1 MFTKPYQTTY
11 EKLSSCNI
19 NGEMI
24 LREWYALNGLSPSLG
39 TSDNIYEE
47 INYVVQTTDAYYFLN
62 GDRQIHMRLPN
73 DMWKREELDGRMH
86 FVSTKTLDFIEKD
99 VCEGVS
105 KLDAAAI
112 RRVLTHVK
120 DRLEVIENGLGTE

>member
-1 MFTKPYQTTY
+1 MFSKPYQTTY

-24 LREWYALNGLSPSLG
+24 LREWYALGGLSPSLG
-39 TSDNIYEE
+39 EPDNIYEE
-47 INYVVQTTDAYYFLN
+47 INYIVQTTDAYYFLN
-62 GDRQIHMRLPN
+62 GARQIHMRLPH
-73 DMWKREELDGRMH
+73 DTWERQELGGRMH
-86 FVSTKTLDFIEKD
+86 FVSRNTLDFIEKD

-105 KLDAAAI
+105 KLDAVAI
-112 RRVLTHVK
+112 RRVLAHVK

>member
-1 MFTKPYQTTY
+1 MFSKPYQTIY

-47 INYVVQTTDAYYFLN
+47 INYIVQTTDAYYFLN
-62 GDRQIHMRLPN
+62 GDRQIHMRLSN
-73 DMWKREELDGRMH
+73 DMWKREELDGRPH

-99 VCEGVS
+99 VCDGVS
-105 KLDAAAI
+105 KLDAEAI
-112 RRVLTHVK
+112 RRVLAHVK
-120 DRLEVIENGLGTE
+120 DRLEVIENGLGSE

>member
-1 MFTKPYQTTY
+1 MFSKPYQTTY

-47 INYVVQTTDAYYFLN
+47 INYIVQTTDAYYFLN
-62 GDRQIHMRLPN
+62 GERQIHMQLPN

-99 VCEGVS
+99 VCDGVS

-112 RRVLTHVK
+112 RRVLARVK

>member
-1 MFTKPYQTTY
+1 MFSKPYQTTY

-24 LREWYALNGLSPSLG
+24 LREWYALGGLSPSLG
-39 TSDNIYEE
+39 ETDNIYEE
-47 INYVVQTTDAYYFLN
+47 INYIVQTTDAYYFLN
-62 GDRQIHMRLPN
+62 GERQIHMRLPN
-73 DMWKREELDGRMH
+73 DMWEREELDGRMH
-86 FVSTKTLDFIEKD
+86 FVSRNTLDFIEKD
-99 VCEGVS
+99 VCDGVS

>member
-1 MFTKPYQTTY
+1 MFNRNYQTTY

-24 LREWYALNGLSPSLG
+24 LREWYALSGLSPSLG
-39 TSDNIYEE
+39 EPDNIYEE
-47 INYVVQTTDAYYFLN
+47 INYIVQTTDAYYFLN
-62 GDRQIHMRLPN
+62 GDRQIHMRLPH
-73 DMWKREELDGRMH
+73 DTWERQELDGRVH
-86 FVSTKTLDFIEKD
+86 FVSRNTLDFIEKD

-120 DRLEVIENGLGTE
+120 DRLEVIENGLGAE

>member
-1 MFTKPYQTTY
+1 MFSKPYQTTY

-39 TSDNIYEE
+39 EPDNIYEE
-47 INYVVQTTDAYYFLN
+47 INYIVQTTDAYYFLN
-62 GDRQIHMRLPN
+62 GERQIHMRLPH
-73 DMWKREELDGRMH
+73 DTWERQELDGRVH
-86 FVSTKTLDFIEKD
+86 FVSRNTLNYIEKD
-99 VCEGVS
+99 VCDGVS

-112 RRVLTHVK
+112 RRVLAHVK
-120 DRLEVIENGLGTE
+120 DRLEVIENGLGAE

>member
-1 MFTKPYQTTY
+1 MFSKPYQATY

-62 GDRQIHMRLPN
+62 GDR
-73 DMWKREELDGRMH
+73 
-86 FVSTKTLDFIEKD
+86 
-99 VCEGVS
+99 
-105 KLDAAAI
+105 
-112 RRVLTHVK
+112 
-120 DRLEVIENGLGTE
+120 

>member
-1 MFTKPYQTTY
+1 MFSKPYQTTY

-24 LREWYALNGLSPSLG
+24 LREWYSLGGLSPSLG
-39 TSDNIYEE
+39 TLDNIYEE
-47 INYVVQTTDAYYFLN
+47 INYIVQTTDAYYFLN
-62 GDRQIHMRLPN
+62 GERQIHMRLPH
-73 DMWKREELDGRMH
+73 DMWERQELDGRMH

-105 KLDAAAI
+105 KLDAVAI
-112 RRVLTHVK
+112 RRVLAHVK
-120 DRLEVIENGLGTE
+120 DRLEVIENGLRAE

>member
-1 MFTKPYQTTY
+1 MFSKPYQTTY

-24 LREWYALNGLSPSLG
+24 LREWYALGGLSPSLG

-47 INYVVQTTDAYYFLN
+47 INYIVQTTDAYYFLN
-62 GDRQIHMRLPN
+62 GDRQINMRLPN
-73 DMWKREELDGRMH
+73 DMWKREELDGRTH

-99 VCEGVS
+99 VCDGVS
-105 KLDAAAI
+105 KLDAVAI
-112 RRVLTHVK
+112 RRVLAHVK
-120 DRLEVIENGLGTE
+120 DRLEVIENGLGAE

>member
-1 MFTKPYQTTY
+1 MFNRNYQTTY

-24 LREWYALNGLSPSLG
+24 LREWYALGGLSPSLG
-39 TSDNIYEE
+39 EPDNIYEE
-47 INYVVQTTDAYYFLN
+47 INYIVQTTDAYYFLN
-62 GDRQIHMRLPN
+62 GERQIHMRLPN
-73 DMWKREELDGRMH
+73 DMWERQELDGRVH
-86 FVSTKTLDFIEKD
+86 FVSRNTLDFIEKD
-99 VCEGVS
+99 VCDGVS

>member
-1 MFTKPYQTTY
+1 MFSKPYQTTY

-47 INYVVQTTDAYYFLN
+47 INYIVQTTDAYYFLN
-62 GDRQIHMRLPN
+62 GERQIHMRLPN
-73 DMWKREELDGRMH
+73 DMWKREDLDGRMH
-86 FVSTKTLDFIEKD
+86 FDSTKTLDFIEKD

-105 KLDAAAI
+105 KLDAGAI
-112 RRVLTHVK
+112 RRVLAHVK
-120 DRLEVIENGLGTE
+120 DRLEVIENGLGVE

>member
-1 MFTKPYQTTY
+1 MFSKPYQTTY

-62 GDRQIHMRLPN
+62 GERQIHMRLPN
-73 DMWKREELDGRMH
+73 DTWKREELDGRMH

-99 VCEGVS
+99 VCDGVS
-105 KLDAAAI
+105 KLDAEAI
-112 RRVLTHVK
+112 RRVLAHVK
-120 DRLEVIENGLGTE
+120 DRLEVIENGLGSD

>member
-1 MFTKPYQTTY
+1 MFSKPYQTTY

-24 LREWYALNGLSPSLG
+24 LREWYALGGLSPSLG
-39 TSDNIYEE
+39 EPDNIYEE
-47 INYVVQTTDAYYFLN
+47 INYIVQTTEAYYFLN
-62 GDRQIHMRLPN
+62 GERQIHMRLPN
-73 DMWKREELDGRMH
+73 DMWEREELDGRMH
-86 FVSTKTLDFIEKD
+86 FVSRNTLDFIEKD

-105 KLDAAAI
+105 KLDAVAI
-112 RRVLTHVK
+112 RRVLAHVK